1 MNNIMPTTLLQ
12 KFRSNLAERNMMNEL
27 ISADPTNGLD
37 GGHLV
42 DSASF
47 KTALRN
53 VSGSVSIVTSGRA
66 PERQGLTVTAASSL
80 CVDPSTVMV
89 CVNKSAGAHD
99 TIVRT
104 SCFGWNVLTV
114 GHVDLAQKFA
124 GMDGSKGE
132 ARFIDGRWTEL
143 VSGSPIL
150 IGSLCSFDCQVIG
163 VHPVATHT
171 VFFGAVLGEVHQDNY
186 EGLIY
191 RHGKF
196 AVPQVLPE
204 TG

>member
-1 MNNIMPTTLLQ
+1 
-12 KFRSNLAERNMMNEL
+12 MNEL
-27 ISADPTNGLD
+27 MSVDPTKGLEGARLID
-37 GGHLV
+37 G
-42 DSASF
+42 ASF

-66 PERQGLTVTAASSL
+66 PERHGLTVTAASSL
-80 CVDPSTVMV
+80 SVDPSTVLV

-104 SCFGWNVLTV
+104 GCFGWNLLTAS
-114 GHVDLAQKFA
+114 HVDLAQKFA
-124 GMDGSKGE
+124 GLDGSKGDI
-132 ARFIDGRWTEL
+132 RFSEGSWTEL

-163 VHPVATHT
+163 MHPVGTHT
-171 VFFGAVLGEVHQDNY
+171 VFFGAVLGEVHQDHY

-191 RHGKF
+191 RHGRF
-196 AVPQVLPE
+196 AIPQVLPE
-204 TG
+204 AGR